1 MKVGDLVRYSENVQ
15 PMEFHRGI
23 VVEGPRQCLE
33 VVSRPIQWQV
43 AWFEART
50 IGWWNE
56 EFLEVISEL
65 PNR

>member
-1 MKVGDLVRYSENVQ
+1 MKVGDLVKYNEYTAEAV
-15 PMEFHRGI
+15 HRGI
-23 VVEGPRQCLE
+23 VVDGPKECLE

-56 EFLEVISEL
+56 ELLEVVSEL
-65 PNR
+65 PNQ